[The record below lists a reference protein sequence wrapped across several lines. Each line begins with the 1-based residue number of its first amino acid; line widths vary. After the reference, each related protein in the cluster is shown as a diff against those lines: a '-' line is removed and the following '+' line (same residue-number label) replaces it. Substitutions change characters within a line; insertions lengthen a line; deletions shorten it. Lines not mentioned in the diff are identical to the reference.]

1 MDGRITYTVKK
12 EDEGLSLG
20 RLARQRMAVSASLLR
35 QIKWIPGGILLDG
48 QEAYTN
54 ALPSAG
60 QVISLACGRDMGSEN
75 IIPQDGTVEVAYE
88 DELMLVVDKPG
99 GMAVHPSPGHP
110 YGTLANYI
118 AGMFRRRG
126 ESIVFHAINRLDR
139 GTSGLMCVA
148 KTKYSAALL
157 GAALDRGDIRR
168 SYYAVCLGAP
178 QPPSGT
184 IDAPIGRCEGYGIK
198 RCVAP
203 GGQHA
208 VTHYRTAASNGRY
221 SLVELELETGRTHQI
236 RVHMAHIGCPL
247 AGDFMYGEEI
257 AGFDRVALHSRSID
271 IILPDRRVHAET
283 PLPPC
288 FSQFVDL

>member
-1 MDGRITYTVKK
+1 
-12 EDEGLSLG
+12 
-20 RLARQRMAVSASLLR
+20 
-35 QIKWIPGGILLDG
+35 
-48 QEAYTN
+48 
-54 ALPSAG
+54 
-60 QVISLACGRDMGSEN
+60 
-75 IIPQDGTVEVAYE
+75 
-88 DELMLVVDKPG
+88 MLVVDKPG

-257 AGFDRVALHSRSID
+257 PGFDRVALHSRSID
-271 IILPDRRVHAET
+271 IILPDRRVHVET
-283 PLPPC
+283 PPPPC